1 MAVGLA
7 SPKDH
12 PPLDDVR
19 LQSEMGGPRAALFSF
34 ALDFLPA
41 PGQSPPHEDQ
51 VHHYRLHYY
60 LLTQALA
67 ERSSSSKIL

>member
-1 MAVGLA
+1 MAEWRL
-7 SPKDH
+7 PDH

-34 ALDFLPA
+34 TLDLFTA

-51 VHHYRLHYY
+51 VHHYCLHYY

-67 ERSSSSKIL
+67 ERSSSAKIL